1 MSYLCDSEIARA
13 KRAISL
19 FFPPFED
26 KLRLKTLNL
35 QFSAKKQVNF
45 RAFYLLSHKLLV
57 VNQSNMLHRY
67 FASIIIDLISPSI
80 VTFWTKQSIWRIL
93 CE

>member
-1 MSYLCDSEIARA
+1 MGSAKAELYLQTFSFGCNNKLKYREPIYDFAATIGEIIADMPYLCEPRIMRA

-45 RAFYLLSHKLLV
+45 
-57 VNQSNMLHRY
+57 
-67 FASIIIDLISPSI
+67 
-80 VTFWTKQSIWRIL
+80 
-93 CE
+93 